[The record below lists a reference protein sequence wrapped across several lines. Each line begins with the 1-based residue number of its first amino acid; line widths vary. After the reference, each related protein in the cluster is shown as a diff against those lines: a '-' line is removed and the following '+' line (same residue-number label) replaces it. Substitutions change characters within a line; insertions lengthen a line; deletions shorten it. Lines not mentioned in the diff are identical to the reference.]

1 MEMEDF
7 NVFVERENDESVLK
21 SQANQMLSV
30 FLERQMIDDITFA
43 NLFNRSTPNDVTR
56 AMRAQSKIRNEAKI
70 QAERANQEA
79 MMQQQQQ
86 AIESQ
91 EKQELNLMA
100 QMQDSKDLEMR
111 RQDID
116 MDKALLK
123 SLPNG

>member
-1 MEMEDF
+1 
-7 NVFVERENDESVLK
+7 
-21 SQANQMLSV
+21 
-30 FLERQMIDDITFA
+30 
-43 NLFNRSTPNDVTR
+43 
-56 AMRAQSKIRNEAKI
+56 
-70 QAERANQEA
+70 

-123 SLPNG
+123 SLPNT